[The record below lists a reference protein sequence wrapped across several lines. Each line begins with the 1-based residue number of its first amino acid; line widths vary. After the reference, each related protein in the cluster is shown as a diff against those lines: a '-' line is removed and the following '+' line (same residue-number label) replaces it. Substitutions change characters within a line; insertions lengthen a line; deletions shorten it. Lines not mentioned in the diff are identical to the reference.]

1 MVSYIARRVFG
12 ILPVA
17 LVITL
22 ITFFL
27 IRLVPGDPAAVLLG
41 PYASTAD
48 VEAMRIRLGLDRPV
62 AMQYLQWLK
71 GILSGDFGDSIFLGR
86 SVVQAIAERLE
97 PTLLLAFFSVLLA
110 AVSGVLVGL
119 VSAWKRG
126 SILDQALIIF
136 AMIGLSIPN
145 FWLGFMLSLTFAVNL
160 GWFPAAGYEPLKSG
174 LWNSLR
180 YLVLPAAALALQQS
194 AAIARMTR
202 SSVLEV
208 NRLDFVRTARAKG
221 VHEAVVMRRHILRN
235 SLIPIVT
242 VIGLSL
248 TVLLAGA
255 IVVELVFNIPGVGRL
270 VIQAVSRRDYPVI
283 QGVILMIGGIAL
295 GMNLLIDLLY
305 GAIDPRVR
313 YE

>member
-145 FWLGFMLSLTFAVNL
+145 FWLGFMLLLTFAVNL

>member
-1 MVSYIARRVFG
+1 MLSYIVRRVFG

-27 IRLVPGDPAAVLLG
+27 IRLVPGDPAGVLLG

-48 VEAMRIRLGLDRPV
+48 VEAMRVRLGLDQPV
-62 AMQYLQWLK
+62 AIQYLQWMK

-97 PTLLLAFFSVLLA
+97 PTLLLSFLAVLLA
-110 AVSGVLVGL
+110 SVSGVTVGL
-119 VSAWKRG
+119 LSAWTRG
-126 SILDQALIIF
+126 SLLDQGLIVF

-145 FWLGFMLSLTFAVNL
+145 FWLGFMLSLTFAVNW
-160 GWFPAAGYEPLKSG
+160 GWFPAAGYEPLRNG
-174 LWNSLR
+174 LWNCLQ
-180 YLVLPAAALALQQS
+180 YLVLPATALALQQS

-255 IVVELVFNIPGVGRL
+255 IVIELVFNIPGVGRL

-305 GAIDPRVR
+305 GVIDPRVR